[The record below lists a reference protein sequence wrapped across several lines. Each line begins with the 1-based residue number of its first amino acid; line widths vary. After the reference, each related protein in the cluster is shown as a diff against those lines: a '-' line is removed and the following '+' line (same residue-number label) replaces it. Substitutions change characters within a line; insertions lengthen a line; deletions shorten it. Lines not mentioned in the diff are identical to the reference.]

1 MYRIISPN
9 RQDYFAKKGGFA
21 MALSACNTET
31 DSAGRELTVHG
42 TAAFPIACY
51 HDDLEA
57 APVPWHWHEELE
69 LLIASEGGVLAAA
82 AGEKYTLAEGD
93 GLFINAGVLH
103 ADWPLAV
110 GRCRLHSVV
119 FHPRLVGGSPDSVF
133 WQKYLQPLL
142 TDPSR
147 PCAVLRRSVDWQRE
161 TMGCMERAFRAVVN
175 EIPGYEF
182 KTRAAL
188 SEMMYLLVTRAPATR
203 AVPKKALRSADRIKT
218 MLQFVQT
225 HYAEDLTVEQIAA
238 SASISPSECLRC
250 FHDMIGTTPNQY
262 LRGQRLQRAA
272 ELLCGQVTAIAAQC
286 GFEDSSYFAR
296 SFRQLYGCG
305 PTEFRRRTLR
315 AGQ

>member
-21 MALSACNTET
+21 MALPACNTET

-110 GRCRLHSVV
+110 GAAGCTAWYSIPGWWAAAGQRVLAKISAAAADPTPAPPPAPCCAAAWI
-119 FHPRLVGGSPDSVF
+119 GSG
-133 WQKYLQPLL
+133 K
-142 TDPSR
+142 
-147 PCAVLRRSVDWQRE
+147 

-203 AVPKKALRSADRIKT
+203 AVPKKALRSADR
-218 MLQFVQT
+218 
-225 HYAEDLTVEQIAA
+225 H
-238 SASISPSECLRC
+238 
-250 FHDMIGTTPNQY
+250 
-262 LRGQRLQRAA
+262 
-272 ELLCGQVTAIAAQC
+272 
-286 GFEDSSYFAR
+286 
-296 SFRQLYGCG
+296 
-305 PTEFRRRTLR
+305 
-315 AGQ
+315 

>member
-1 MYRIISPN
+1 
-9 RQDYFAKKGGFA
+9 

-147 PCAVLRRSVDWQRE
+147 PCAVLRPTVDWQHE
-161 TMGCMERAFRAVVN
+161 AIEDMERAPRGGERNPRLRVQDPRGAV
-175 EIPGYEF
+175 G
-182 KTRAAL
+182 
-188 SEMMYLLVTRAPATR
+188 
-203 AVPKKALRSADRIKT
+203 D
-218 MLQFVQT
+218 
-225 HYAEDLTVEQIAA
+225 DL
-238 SASISPSECLRC
+238 P
-250 FHDMIGTTPNQY
+250 
-262 LRGQRLQRAA
+262 
-272 ELLCGQVTAIAAQC
+272 
-286 GFEDSSYFAR
+286 
-296 SFRQLYGCG
+296 
-305 PTEFRRRTLR
+305 
-315 AGQ
+315 AGQPRSGGAGPVSYTHLGLHLVSGGVLF

>member
-1 MYRIISPN
+1 
-9 RQDYFAKKGGFA
+9 

-31 DSAGRELTVHG
+31 DSAGRELTAHG

-103 ADWPLAV
+103 ADWQASAV
-110 GRCRLHSVV
+110 PCRLRSMV
-119 FHPRLVGGSPDSVF
+119 FHPRLVGGSADSVF

-142 TDPSR
+142 TDPTR
-147 PCAVLRRSVDWQRE
+147 PCAVLHREIPWQRQALE
-161 TMGCMERAFRAVVN
+161 AMEQAYRAVVN
-175 EIPGYEF
+175 EVPGYEF
-182 KTRAAL
+182 KARAAL
-188 SEMMYLLVTRAPATR
+188 SEMIWQLVTHAPSAR
-203 AVPKKALRSADRIKT
+203 PIPKKALRSADRIKR
-218 MLQFVQT
+218 MLQYIQD
-225 HYAEDLTVEQIAA
+225 HYAEDVSVDQIAA
-238 SASISPSECLRC
+238 SASISASECLRC

-272 ELLCGQVTAIAAQC
+272 ELLCGTTLQVTAIAAQC

-296 SFRQLYGCG
+296 TFKKRTGMT
-305 PTEFRRRTLR
+305 PTQYRKEAAKTIREARL
-315 AGQ
+315 

>member
-9 RQDYFAKKGGFA
+9 RQDYFAQKGGFA

-31 DSAGRELTVHG
+31 DSAGRELTAHG

-103 ADWPLAV
+103 ADWPLAA

-161 TMGCMERAFRAVVN
+161 AMDCMERAFRAVVN

-218 MLQFVQT
+218 MLQN
-225 HYAEDLTVEQIAA
+225 LCR
-238 SASISPSECLRC
+238 P
-250 FHDMIGTTPNQY
+250 TTP
-262 LRGQRLQRAA
+262 
-272 ELLCGQVTAIAAQC
+272 
-286 GFEDSSYFAR
+286 
-296 SFRQLYGCG
+296 
-305 PTEFRRRTLR
+305 RT
-315 AGQ
+315 

>member
-1 MYRIISPN
+1 
-9 RQDYFAKKGGFA
+9 

-119 FHPRLVGGSPDSVF
+119 FHPGWWAAARTACFG
-133 WQKYLQPLL
+133 KNIC
-142 TDPSR
+142 SR
-147 PCAVLRRSVDWQRE
+147 C
-161 TMGCMERAFRAVVN
+161 
-175 EIPGYEF
+175 
-182 KTRAAL
+182 
-188 SEMMYLLVTRAPATR
+188 
-203 AVPKKALRSADRIKT
+203 
-218 MLQFVQT
+218 
-225 HYAEDLTVEQIAA
+225 
-238 SASISPSECLRC
+238 
-250 FHDMIGTTPNQY
+250 
-262 LRGQRLQRAA
+262 
-272 ELLCGQVTAIAAQC
+272 
-286 GFEDSSYFAR
+286 
-296 SFRQLYGCG
+296 
-305 PTEFRRRTLR
+305 
-315 AGQ
+315 